1 MPDGRACRPEI
12 SCPQPSPDGW
22 LGVLYCF
29 RLPVELGWLRSG
41 DTIKIR
47 ILGIVVLGAALS
59 GCAFQRAQIA
69 QDAQA
74 NMIGMPKEQ
83 VLACMGPP
91 VNKATEGKTEVWAYS
106 TSPTINLDRGS
117 GATHQQSQRVV
128 PRRRL
133 NDRDHH
139 RSLRS
144 LTNRAPPAGP
154 ARRIAAR
161 CSRDCAI
168 LDGRRIGARKESPCA
183 PDDEA

>member
-117 GATHQQSQRVV
+117 GATRFCSINVTVSGGTVSAVNYQ
-128 PRRRL
+128 
-133 NDRDHH
+133 
-139 RSLRS
+139 
-144 LTNRAPPAGP
+144 GP
-154 ARRIAAR
+154 TGGLLSHGEQCADAVDR
-161 CSRDCAI
+161 CS
-168 LDGRRIGARKESPCA
+168 KPHS
-183 PDDEA
+183 